1 MNARYDSKPVKIAAK
16 VRTKADGREGYV
28 TKIGLL
34 RMKRGGGDKIDVYF
48 AEKQA
53 RGFTF
58 MSRRLFVSS
67 FLELVARVDEDLQ
80 VASQVASR

>member
-1 MNARYDSKPVKIAAK
+1 MNARYDSKSVKIAAK

-48 AEKQA
+48 PEKQA

-58 MSRRLFVSS
+58 MSRRLFVAS
-67 FLELVARVDEDLQ
+67 FLELVQRIDEG
-80 VASQVASR
+80 VEIAASA

>member
-1 MNARYDSKPVKIAAK
+1 MNARYDSKPVKVAAK
-16 VRTKADGREGYV
+16 VRTKADGREGFV

-34 RMKRGGGDKIDVYF
+34 RMKRPSGDKIDVYF
-48 AEKQA
+48 PEKQA

-67 FLELVARVDEDLQ
+67 FLEVIERVDENRLE
-80 VASQVASR
+80 VAAR